1 MCVLCCYYYY
11 YFNFQ
16 LLLHFFLHK
25 KYTRRG
31 AGWWRGAY
39 IHTIKNIKLR
49 RKQVSKLFEY
59 KKQQNKTKSLFCVEY
74 AFDYF
79 SSMINNNITS
89 FDRQTDRQSRYIF
102 MNKSVY
108 GRSCC
113 VLNVC
118 LSIGLLYVKKPTTYN
133 TNCCH
138 IVDELLYADDIW

>member
-1 MCVLCCYYYY
+1 MCVLCCYYYYY

-16 LLLHFFLHK
+16 LLLHFF
-25 KYTRRG
+25 YTNNIHEEEKRDG
-31 AGWWRGAY
+31 GGAY

-49 RKQVSKLFEY
+49 RKQVSKLYEY

-102 MNKSVY
+102 MNRSVY

-118 LSIGLLYVKKPTTYN
+118 LSIGLLYKKPTTYN

-138 IVDELLYADDIW
+138 IVD